1 MAKFA
6 VGASMSDENLSV
18 NPSAAYQSGDVS
30 GYGGAQLPLT
40 ASRNSSAL
48 FGELNVPL
56 AAHLETDLAVR
67 TDRYPN
73 ATATNPKISLRYQP
87 VSQVLFRGSY
97 GKGFREPSLPELM
110 NQQTIGTSPNLTD
123 PVTKQFGQF
132 NVTYGGNPKLQPEK
146 SEQSSLGMVLD
157 PVKGLSIAVDWW
169 KINVNNLVTTL
180 SPSFTLG
187 QAAAGN
193 PNYTGLV
200 SRDKL
205 GNITN
210 IVGTNVNAGS
220 VKTEGV
226 DVDVR
231 WALLKSANYG
241 NFNLRLNGTYT
252 SKYDLTLADGTVQRS
267 VAATIDKDGNVLGAV
282 SNGGII
288 FRWRDQLTLDWKRK
302 DVGLSLTNNFQ
313 SGYWD
318 AYRADADEPVAQH
331 VGAFSTWD
339 LQGTYSGIKNLTL
352 TAGVKNLFNRKPTEV
367 ITGGSYFQ
375 TGYDPTWY
383 DPHGQTGYVSAN
395 YKF

>member
-1 MAKFA
+1 
-6 VGASMSDENLSV
+6 
-18 NPSAAYQSGDVS
+18 
-30 GYGGAQLPLT
+30 
-40 ASRNSSAL
+40 
-48 FGELNVPL
+48 
-56 AAHLETDLAVR
+56 
-67 TDRYPN
+67 
-73 ATATNPKISLRYQP
+73 
-87 VSQVLFRGSY
+87 
-97 GKGFREPSLPELM
+97 M
-110 NQQTIGTSPNLTD
+110 NQQTIGTSANLTD
-123 PVTKQFGQF
+123 PVTGQFGQF
-132 NVTYGGNPKLQPEK
+132 NQTYGGNPKLQPEK
-146 SEQSSLGMVLD
+146 SEQSSLGLVVD

-193 PNYTGLV
+193 PAYVGLV
-200 SRDKL
+200 TRDAA

-210 IVGTNVNAGS
+210 IVGTNINAGS

-231 WALLKSANYG
+231 WALLKSPTYG

-267 VAATIDKDGNVLGAV
+267 VAATIDKDGNVLSAV

-288 FRWRDQLTLDWKRK
+288 FRWRDQLTLDWKYK
-302 DVGLSLTNNFQ
+302 KVGLSLTNNFQ

-318 AYRADADEPVAQH
+318 AYRADAEEPVAQH

-383 DPHGQTGYVSAN
+383 DPHGQTGYVSAT
-395 YKF
+395 YQF